1 MALELF
7 IVIKAILIDN
17 KNCRHCSIKYH
28 KAQTLP
34 TTLSSET
41 VLGSVE
47 HNLDQD
53 PSE

>member
-17 KNCRHCSIKYH
+17 KSCRHCSIKYH
-28 KAQTLP
+28 KAKTPP

-41 VLGSVE
+41 VLSSVE

>member
-7 IVIKAILIDN
+7 IVIKAIPIDN
-17 KNCRHCSIKYH
+17 QNCRHCSIKYH
-28 KAQTLP
+28 KAKNPP

-41 VLGSVE
+41 VLYSVQ

>member
-7 IVIKAILIDN
+7 IVIKTILIDN

-28 KAQTLP
+28 KAKTPP